1 GDATQATLNL
11 RIPSWV
17 SGSATVTI
25 NGTAQTQPASAST
38 YVAMNRQWKVGDVV
52 TLTLPASLRLEHAQD
67 VSSMVAVFFGPVL
80 LAGEL
85 GNTNMPNDFADKD
98 AYLSTASAAVPT
110 ITNSSTNPADWLA
123 PIAGT
128 PMAYKVQNA
137 GAATGTTFRP
147 LYELHHQRYSVYWP
161 WVSK

>member
-1 GDATQATLNL
+1 MGFGLGDCDHQRHRADAAGERFDL
-11 RIPSWV
+11 
-17 SGSATVTI
+17 
-25 NGTAQTQPASAST
+25 
-38 YVAMNRQWKVGDVV
+38 V

-98 AYLSTASAAVPT
+98 AYLSTASVAVPT
-110 ITNSSTNPADWLA
+110 ITNSSTIPADWLA

-147 LYELHHQRYSVYWP
+147 LYDLHHQRYSVYWP